1 MDIYFLIEIR
11 WLRHLSLN
19 LRQTTQAM
27 VEAINYKK
35 ERKTV
40 AEWLELESISL
51 KMGNTSYAYLKVLK
65 DGLTF
70 RSVKSFT
77 DYSTLSRG
85 QVSNLI
91 HVSERTLQR
100 NAPNKIMDI
109 NSSERLLQLTRLFLK
124 GIDVFNDDKEKFIS
138 WINRPNKSLAYSKPI
153 ELMETTLGIGLVFD
167 ELLRIEHGVFS

>member
-1 MDIYFLIEIR
+1 M
-11 WLRHLSLN
+11 SLN
-19 LRQTTQAM
+19 LRQTAQVM

-40 AEWLELESISL
+40 AEWLELEFLSL
-51 KMGNTSYAYLKVLK
+51 KMGNTSYAYLKALR
-65 DGLTF
+65 DGLPY
-70 RSVKSFT
+70 RSVKSFMN
-77 DYSTLSRG
+77 YSTLTRR
-85 QVSNLI
+85 QVSELI

-100 NAPNKIMDI
+100 NAPDKIMDI

-124 GIDVFNDDKEKFIS
+124 GIDVFNDDKEKFIK

-153 ELMETTLGIGLVFD
+153 ELMETTLGIGLVLD